1 MQSAGVN
8 NTSKDAKTGDS
19 SGEEE
24 SDDDEAGPNVEVS
37 IVPSHNRF
45 CQTDL
50 QKILIVARFIM
61 G

>member
-37 IVPSHNRF
+37 IVSSHNMF

-50 QKILIVARFIM
+50 QSWL
-61 G
+61 

>member
-8 NTSKDAKTGDS
+8 NTSKDARTGDS

-37 IVPSHNRF
+37 SAPQSPYTYLVRSINEES
-45 CQTDL
+45 
-50 QKILIVARFIM
+50 
-61 G
+61 